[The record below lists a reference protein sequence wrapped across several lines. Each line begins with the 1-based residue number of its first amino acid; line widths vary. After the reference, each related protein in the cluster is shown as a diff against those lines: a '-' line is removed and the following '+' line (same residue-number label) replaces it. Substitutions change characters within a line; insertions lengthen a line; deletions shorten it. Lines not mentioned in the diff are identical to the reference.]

1 MNQTDTIP
9 GQSNRISVVDA
20 FRGFAV
26 MAIFLVHNIEHF
38 ISGIYPDAATQPGW
52 LNTLD
57 KGVFSFVFSLF
68 AGKAYAIFAL
78 LFGFT
83 FSLLF
88 AKQQALGKDFGY
100 RFLWRLLLLS
110 VFASLNALFFPGG
123 DVLLLYCIAGIV
135 LFFVRKL
142 DNKTLLI
149 LAILCLLQPIEWY
162 HYLRSVL
169 DAGYTLPVK
178 QAGALYGEIGKVVAS
193 GNLWE
198 FFKVNLTTGQK
209 ASLLWAIEGGR
220 FMQTMGLFMCGL
232 WIGRK
237 QLFLDSKESRNF
249 WLSAL
254 IISAIL
260 FAPLY
265 EFKVMMMDNNT
276 DEISKS
282 TVGVVL
288 DMWSKFSFTIV
299 LTASFLLLYQKLKF
313 RTLTASLIPYGRM
326 SLTNYVS
333 QSILGALIYFPFGL
347 SLAKSCGMALSLLI
361 GIVVFL
367 VQVQFC
373 KWWLSKHK
381 QGPLEGLWARATWL
395 K

>member
-1 MNQTDTIP
+1 MILTSP
-9 GQSNRISVVDA
+9 GPEGNNRIHVVDA

-52 LNTLD
+52 LNALD
-57 KGVFSFVFSLF
+57 KGTFSLIFSLF
-68 AGKAYAIFAL
+68 AGKSYAIFAL

-100 RFLWRLLLLS
+100 RFLWRLLLLT

-123 DVLLLYCIAGIV
+123 DVLLLYAIAGIV

-142 DNKTLLI
+142 DNKVVLI

-162 HYLRSVL
+162 HYFRSIF
-169 DAGYTLPVK
+169 DATYVLPVK
-178 QAGALYGEIGKVVAS
+178 QADALYGEIGKVVAS
-193 GNLWE
+193 GNIWE
-198 FFKVNLTTGQK
+198 FLMVNVTTGQK
-209 ASLLWAIEGGR
+209 ASLLWAIENGR

-232 WIGRK
+232 LIGRK
-237 QLFLDSKESRNF
+237 QLFVDSKESRNF
-249 WLSAL
+249 WGTAL
-254 IISAIL
+254 IIAAIL

-265 EFKVMMMDNNT
+265 EFKVIMMDKNT
-276 DEISKS
+276 DMVSKS
-282 TVGVVL
+282 TIGVVL

-313 RTLTASLIPYGRM
+313 RELTSSLIPYGRM
-326 SLTNYVS
+326 SLTNYVT

-347 SLAKSCGMALSLLI
+347 SLAKSCGMTLSLLM

-367 VQVQFC
+367 AQVQFC

-381 QGPLEGLWARATWL
+381 QGPLEGLWGRATWL

>member
-1 MNQTDTIP
+1 MNLNSTMP
-9 GQSNRISVVDA
+9 GQSNRIHVVDA

-38 ISGIYPDAATQPGW
+38 ISGIYPDAASQPGW
-52 LNTLD
+52 LNNLD
-57 KGVFSFVFSLF
+57 KGVFTVVFSLF
-68 AGKAYAIFAL
+68 AGKSYAIFAL

-83 FSLLF
+83 FSILF
-88 AKQQALGKDFGY
+88 AKQQSLGKDFGY
-100 RFLWRLLLLS
+100 RFLWRLLLLT

-123 DVLLLYCIAGIV
+123 DVLLLYSIAGLV
-135 LFFVRKL
+135 LFFVRKF
-142 DNKTLLI
+142 DNKTLLV
-149 LAILCLLQPIEWY
+149 LAVLCLLQPIEWY
-162 HYLRSVL
+162 HYLRSLL
-169 DAGYTLPVK
+169 DPGFTLPLK

-193 GNLWE
+193 GDIWE
-198 FFKVNLTTGQK
+198 FFKVNVTTGQK

-237 QLFLDSKESRNF
+237 QLFLDSKESRGF

-254 IISAIL
+254 IASAIL

-265 EFKVMMMDNNT
+265 ELKVILMDNNT
-276 DEISKS
+276 DVVSKS
-282 TVGVVL
+282 TVGVAM
-288 DMWSKFSFTIV
+288 DMWSKFSFTVV
-299 LTASFLLLYQKLKF
+299 LTASFMLLYQKLKF
-313 RTLTASLIPYGRM
+313 RNLTASLIPYGRM

-347 SLAKSCGMALSLLI
+347 SLAKSCGMTMSLLI

-367 VQVQFC
+367 AQVQFC

-381 QGPLEGLWARATWL
+381 QGPLEGLWARATWF

>member
-1 MNQTDTIP
+1 MNLASTIP
-9 GQSNRISVVDA
+9 GQSNRIDVVDA

-38 ISGIYPDAATQPGW
+38 ISGIYPDPASQPDW
-52 LNTLD
+52 LNALD

-88 AKQQALGKDFGY
+88 AKQQAMGKDFGY

-123 DVLLLYCIAGIV
+123 DVLLLYCIAGVI
-135 LFFVRKL
+135 LFFVRKA
-142 DNKTLLI
+142 DNKTLLF
-149 LAILCLLQPIEWY
+149 LAVLCLLQPIEWY
-162 HYLRSVL
+162 HYLRSL
-169 DAGYTLPVK
+169 FDATYSLPVK
-178 QAGALYGEIGKVVAS
+178 QASALYGEIGKVVAS
-193 GNLWE
+193 GNLRE
-198 FFKVNLTTGQK
+198 FFIVNLTTGQK
-209 ASLLWAIEGGR
+209 ASLLWAIEEGR

-237 QLFLDSKESRNF
+237 QLFLDSKENRNF

-254 IISAIL
+254 IISAIA

-265 EFKVMMMDNNT
+265 EFKVIMMDNNK
-276 DEISKS
+276 DLINKS
-282 TVGVVL
+282 TVGVVM

-299 LTASFLLLYQKLKF
+299 LAASFQLLYQKIKF
-313 RTLTASLIPYGRM
+313 KKLTASLIPYGRM

-347 SLAKSCGMALSLLI
+347 SLAKSCGMTVSLLI

-367 VQVQFC
+367 AQVQFC

>member
-1 MNQTDTIP
+1 MNQTGTISR
-9 GQSNRISVVDA
+9 QSNRIQVVDA

-38 ISGIYPDAATQPGW
+38 ISGIYPDAAAQPAW
-52 LNTLD
+52 LNTMD

-100 RFLWRLLLLS
+100 RFLWRLLLLT
-110 VFASLNALFFPGG
+110 VFAALNALFFPGG
-123 DVLLLYCIAGIV
+123 DVLLLYCIAGVV

-142 DNKTLLI
+142 DNKKLLI
-149 LAILCLLQPIEWY
+149 LAILCLMQPIEWY
-162 HYLRSVL
+162 HYVSSVA

-178 QAGALYGEIGKVVAS
+178 QADALYGEIGKVVAS
-193 GNLWE
+193 GNIWE
-198 FFKVNLTTGQK
+198 FFIVNVTTGQK

-254 IISAIL
+254 IISALL

-265 EFKVMMMDNNT
+265 EFKVIMMDKNT

-313 RTLTASLIPYGRM
+313 RNLTSSLIPYGRM

-347 SLAKSCGMALSLLI
+347 SLAKSCGMTLSLLI

-367 VQVQFC
+367 AQVQFC
-373 KWWLSKHK
+373 KWWLSKYK
-381 QGPLEGLWARATWL
+381 QGPLEGLWAKATWL

>member
-52 LNTLD
+52 LNALD

-149 LAILCLLQPIEWY
+149 LAVLCLLQPIEWY
-162 HYLRSVL
+162 HYLRSIF
-169 DAGYTLPVK
+169 DTGYTLPVK

-237 QLFLDSKESRNF
+237 QLFLDSKESRSF
-249 WLSAL
+249 WLGAL
-254 IISAIL
+254 IISAIS

-276 DEISKS
+276 NEISKS

>member
-1 MNQTDTIP
+1 MNLSNSSP
-9 GQSNRISVVDA
+9 GLSNRIHVVDA

-38 ISGIYPDAATQPGW
+38 ISGIYPDAGAQPDW
-52 LNTLD
+52 LNILD
-57 KGVFSFVFSLF
+57 KAVFSFTFSLF

-110 VFASLNALFFPGG
+110 LFASLNALFFPGG

-142 DNKTLLI
+142 NDKTLLI
-149 LAILCLLQPIEWY
+149 LAVLCLLQPIEWY
-162 HYLRSVL
+162 HYVRSIL

-178 QAGALYGEIGKVVAS
+178 QADALYGEIGKVVAS

-198 FFKVNLTTGQK
+198 FFKVNVTTGQK

-237 QLFLDSKESRNF
+237 QLFLDSKESRSF
-249 WLSAL
+249 WLAAL
-254 IISAIL
+254 IISAVS

-265 EFKVMMMDNNT
+265 EFKVIMMDKNT
-276 DEISKS
+276 DVISKS

-288 DMWSKFSFTIV
+288 DMWSKFSFTLV
-299 LTASFLLLYQKLKF
+299 LTASFMLLYQKLKF
-313 RTLTASLIPYGRM
+313 RNLTASLIPYGRM

-347 SLAKSCGMALSLLI
+347 SLAKTCGITLSLVI

-367 VQVQFC
+367 AQVQFC
-373 KWWLSKHK
+373 KWWLSKYK

>member
-1 MNQTDTIP
+1 MSQTDTIS
-9 GQSNRISVVDA
+9 GQSNRIQVVDA

-38 ISGIYPDAATQPGW
+38 ISGIYPDAAAQPGW
-52 LNTLD
+52 LNALD
-57 KGVFSFVFSLF
+57 KGIFSFVFSLF

-88 AKQQALGKDFGY
+88 AKQQALGNDFGY

-123 DVLLLYCIAGIV
+123 DVLLLYCIAGVV

-142 DNKTLLI
+142 DNKILLI
-149 LAILCLLQPIEWY
+149 LAILCLMQPIEWY
-162 HYLRSVL
+162 HYVRSVF
-169 DAGYTLPVK
+169 DAGYTLPIK
-178 QAGALYGEIGKVVAS
+178 QADALYGEIGKVVAS
-193 GNLWE
+193 GKIWE
-198 FFKVNLTTGQK
+198 FFRVNVSTGQK

-237 QLFLDSKESRNF
+237 RLFLDSKESRDF

-265 EFKVMMMDNNT
+265 EFKVIMMDKNT

-313 RTLTASLIPYGRM
+313 RSLTASLVPYGRM

-347 SLAKSCGMALSLLI
+347 SLAKSCGMTLSLLI

-367 VQVQFC
+367 AQVQFC

-381 QGPLEGLWARATWL
+381 QGPLEELWARATWL